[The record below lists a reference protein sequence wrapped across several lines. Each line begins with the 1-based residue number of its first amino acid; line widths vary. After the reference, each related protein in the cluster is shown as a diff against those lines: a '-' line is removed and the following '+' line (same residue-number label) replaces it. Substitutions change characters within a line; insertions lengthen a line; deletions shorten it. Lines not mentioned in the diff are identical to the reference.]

1 MIYQEYDINQAKG
14 IRLFE
19 SVRLDGLILEKGH
32 ILDDEDIIQLK
43 LSGIKKIFG
52 AEMNENDLD
61 VSTALGILSAKLCG
75 SNTAYA
81 VTPDGICQIIAQADG
96 VFLAAD
102 DRIAKFNRLSSE
114 VILNTI
120 PPYSEVKTGEIIAE
134 LELTVPV
141 ITTQKVD
148 EIVFSLSGNVSMLQ
162 VAVPQ
167 ERKTTLLYTKFYN
180 DKLETAHFTGVVTK
194 LVKDFKNLKLDF
206 SVEHESKHEIEK
218 VADVLEIALKG
229 ESEVIFIISG
239 QRNSHTDDVISSA
252 VRSVADEVVITSIP
266 QIGASDLLIAVK
278 KDKKI
283 ISLPFNYATQNNA
296 LANHYIKLALLNDKI
311 TPEDFKHPQNV
322 QLAESKMFD
331 ESSNLELI
339 KATPEN
345 GKNAKIAAIV
355 LAAGASRRAGRN
367 KLLYEIDE
375 KPLFLKAVH
384 AAIFSEASPVFV
396 IVGDHAQEFEDA
408 MDDIDVNI
416 IYNPAYR
423 QGIKTTINLGLKSVP
438 NFCDGA
444 ILLPADM
451 PNITPE
457 FINKMIK
464 SFEAKAEKQVV
475 CAQLKGVKTNP
486 IIWSKT
492 LFEGADLV
500 PENANLRPVLVE
512 HSDYTKTIK
521 GDENLLM
528 DVNYPND
535 LQQLEKA

>member
-1 MIYQEYDINQAKG
+1 MIYQEYDINHARG

-32 ILDDEDIIQLK
+32 ILDEEDIIQLK

-52 AEMNENDLD
+52 AEMSENDLD
-61 VSTALGILSAKLCG
+61 GATALGVLSAKLCG

-81 VTPDGICQIIAQADG
+81 VTPEGTSQIIAQADG

-102 DRIAKFNRLSSE
+102 DRIAKFNRLSPDI
-114 VILNTI
+114 ILNTI
-120 PPYSEVKTGEIIAE
+120 PPYSEVKAGEVIAE

-141 ITTQKVD
+141 IMSSKID
-148 EIVFSLSGNVSMLQ
+148 EIVFSLSGNIAMLQ
-162 VAVPQ
+162 VAEPK
-167 ERKTTLLYTKFYN
+167 ECKATLLYTKFYN

-206 SVEHESKHEIEK
+206 AVEHEAKHEIEK
-218 VADVLEIALKG
+218 VADVLEVALKG
-229 ESEVIFIISG
+229 EGEVIFIISG
-239 QRNSHTDDVISSA
+239 QRNSQADDVISA
-252 VRSVADEVVITSIP
+252 ALKSVADEVIVTSIP
-266 QIGASDLLIAVK
+266 QIGASDLLIALK
-278 KDKKI
+278 RGKKI

-296 LANHYIKLALLNDKI
+296 LANHYIKLALLNEKI

-322 QLAESKMFD
+322 QLSQDKMFD
-331 ESSNLELI
+331 TESGLELI
-339 KATPEN
+339 KASSDK
-345 GKNAKIAAIV
+345 GKNAKVAAIV
-355 LAAGASRRAGRN
+355 LAAGSSRRAGRN
-367 KLLYEIDE
+367 KLLYEVDDA
-375 KPLFLKAVH
+375 PLFLKAVH
-384 AAIFSEASPVFV
+384 AAVFSEASPVFV
-396 IVGDHAQEFEDA
+396 IIGDHAAEFEEA
-408 MDDIDVNI
+408 MSDIDVNI

-423 QGIKTTINLGLKSVP
+423 QGIKTSINLGLKSVP

-444 ILLPADM
+444 LLLPADM

-464 SFEAKAEKQVV
+464 AFDAKSEKQLVT
-475 CAQLKGVKTNP
+475 AQLKGVKTNP
-486 IIWSKT
+486 VIWSKS
-492 LFEGADLV
+492 LFDGADLV

-521 GDENLLM
+521 GDENLLL

-535 LQQLEKA
+535 LQLLDK